1 MPMIK
6 VRHKGQVTLPA
17 EIRDELDLE
26 QGDLLEAEVHNGKVV
41 LTPKTVI
48 DRSKAVEAAIDE
60 GLRDIE
66 AGRVSPVFE
75 SVEEMKEYLRSKS

>member
-26 QGDLLEAEVHNGKVV
+26 QGDILEAEVMNGKVV

-48 DRSKAVEAAIDE
+48 DRDELLEAAINE

-66 AGRVSPVFE
+66 EGRVSPAFGT
-75 SVEEMKEYLRSKS
+75 VEEMKEYLKSKA